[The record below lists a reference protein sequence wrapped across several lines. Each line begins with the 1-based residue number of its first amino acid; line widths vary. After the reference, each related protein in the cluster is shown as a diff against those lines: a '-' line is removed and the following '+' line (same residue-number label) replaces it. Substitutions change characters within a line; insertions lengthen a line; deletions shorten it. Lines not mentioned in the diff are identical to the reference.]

1 MMIEFENRIE
11 INRPIEEVFRFL
23 ADLENLAKWNY
34 FVTRVQKTSP
44 GPPAVGANYHQERKT
59 DIQELRIVELEMDR
73 LLTLETVP
81 PSKPELRRSMTFEEI
96 NGKTRIIDR
105 WSLESDYPSLLQ
117 PLARRKVKSA
127 VHDNLLK
134 LKELLEKGRVTLQD
148 GRQTSL

>member
-11 INRPIEEVFRFL
+11 IDRPVEEVFRFL
-23 ADLENLAKWNY
+23 ADLENLPKWNY
-34 FVTRVQKTSP
+34 FVTRVQKISP
-44 GPPAVGANYHQERKT
+44 GPLAEGAFYHQERKT
-59 DIQELRIVELEMDR
+59 DTQELRIVELEKDR
-73 LLTLETVP
+73 LLTVETVP

-96 NGKTRIIDR
+96 NGNTRLIDR
-105 WSLESDYPSLLQ
+105 WSLESGYPELLQ

-148 GRQTSL
+148 GRQVSL